1 MWGGG
6 GVVWARDGDLTANTV
21 SSVWCLSVS
30 DNARVRTFDVDCENP
45 GAKVLS
51 LDCQSHAFTCRNL

>member
-1 MWGGG
+1 M
-6 GVVWARDGDLTANTV
+6 VWARDGDLTANTV